1 MTPTTEG
8 HGMYIDGLECSVYDR
23 EVFQELRDGG
33 LTCVTTTLA
42 FWENAGET
50 MDEIGRWR
58 DMERDNADLITIART
73 ADDIEAAHA
82 SGRTAILLGTQ
93 NSSPIDD
100 RVRYVELFHDMGL
113 RVMQLTYNNQNAVG
127 GSCYEPED
135 SGLTRFGRE
144 VVREMNRLGMVVDLS
159 HVGERTG
166 LDAIEESAGPVAV
179 THANARSLYE
189 HPRNKGDEL
198 LHALAAKGGMIGL
211 ATYRN
216 ISGPWAESRAT
227 WCDMVRRTVDIVGL
241 DHVGIGTD
249 LSRKSGEP
257 ELQWMRKGRWTRT
270 TQYGAGSPGNSGKAK
285 PVEFMSS
292 TRDFPALAECL
303 TNDAG
308 FTESETAQLMGGN
321 WMRFYR
327 SVLKG

>member
-1 MTPTTEG
+1 
-8 HGMYIDGLECSVYDR
+8 MYIDGLECSVYDR

-33 LTCVTTTLA
+33 LACVTNTVA
-42 FWENAGET
+42 FWEDAGET

-58 DMERDNADLITIART
+58 DLARENADLITIART

-93 NSSPIDD
+93 NSSPIED
-100 RVRYVELFHDMGL
+100 RIRYVELFHDMGL
-113 RVMQLTYNNQNAVG
+113 RVMQLTYNNQNAIG
-127 GSCYEPED
+127 GSCYEPHD

-144 VVREMNRLGMVVDLS
+144 VVREMNRVGMVVDLS

-166 LDAIEESAGPVAV
+166 IDAIEASEAPVAV

-189 HPRNKGDEL
+189 HARNKGDDL
-198 LHALAAKGGMIGL
+198 LRALAENGGVIGL

-216 ISGPWAESRAT
+216 ISGPWAESRET

-249 LSRKSGEP
+249 LSRKSGDR

-270 TQYGAGSPGNSGKAK
+270 TQYGAGSAGNPGKAK
-285 PVEFMSS
+285 PVEFMTS

-303 TNDAG
+303 TTHAG
-308 FTESETAQLMGGN
+308 FGDEETAKIMGGN

-327 SVLKG
+327 HVFKG

>member
-1 MTPTTEG
+1 
-8 HGMYIDGLECSVYDR
+8 MYIDGLECSVYDR
-23 EVFQELRDGG
+23 EVVQELRDGG
-33 LTCVTTTLA
+33 LTCITNTLA
-42 FWENAGET
+42 FWEDAGET

-58 DMERDNADLITIART
+58 DHARDNADLITIART

-93 NSSPIDD
+93 NSSPIED
-100 RVRYVELFHDMGL
+100 RIRYVELFHDMGL

-127 GSCYEPED
+127 GSCYEPDD

-144 VVREMNRLGMVVDLS
+144 VVQEMNRVGMVVDLS

-166 LDAIEESAGPVAV
+166 IDAIEVSDGPVAV

-189 HPRNKGDEL
+189 HQRNKGDEL
-198 LHALAAKGGMIGL
+198 LHALAAKGGVIGL

-216 ISGPWAESRAT
+216 ISGPWAESREA
-227 WCDMVRRTVDIVGL
+227 WCDMVRRTVDIIGI

-249 LSRKSGEP
+249 LSRKSGGR

-270 TQYGAGSPGNSGKAK
+270 TQYGAGSPGNAGKAK

-292 TRDFPALAECL
+292 TRDFPALAACL
-303 TNDAG
+303 TAHAG
-308 FTESETAQLMGGN
+308 FTEAETAQLMGGN